1 MTYNYAGSI
10 EIYGNCVFIL
20 SFSGKCLFYNNN
32 KKTMCSSRAI
42 HRLFYDLFYHLKST
56 RIASSNSWIINQTS
70 KYIFGCVGF
79 IDQFACIFIFGMHHL
94 NTSFGNFR
102 AEIFSE
108 LWFGWAVCFP
118 SPSRIMGIQQNLHIS
133 ISTNNLH
140 VFGVYT
146 VQCTAWSFMLAF
158 IKWPPH

>member
-10 EIYGNCVFIL
+10 EIYGNCVFVL

-79 IDQFACIFIFGMHHL
+79 IDQFACIFIFGMYHL
-94 NTSFGNFR
+94 DTSVWEFSCWN
-102 AEIFSE
+102 IFWIVIRMGSVLSE
-108 LWFGWAVCFP
+108 SQP
-118 SPSRIMGIQQNLHIS
+118 
-133 ISTNNLH
+133 NNGHSAKLTH
-140 VFGVYT
+140 FD
-146 VQCTAWSFMLAF
+146 FN
-158 IKWPPH
+158 